1 MYNRKSNTYVEHK
14 IFPYITIDDLRMD
27 LMDKVRKLA
36 KSKNPDHA
44 WLEMSDD
51 EILKSVGL

>member
-1 MYNRKSNTYVEHK
+1 MEHK
-14 IFPYITIDDLRMD
+14 VFPYITIDDLRMD